1 MVKYLKVII
10 ASLSLFYSMIFSVA
24 YSYDDLSESITVLA
38 PTSFSDVMTKLVR
51 IYSLRSN
58 STVSVIFDSPSNL
71 VEIVESG
78 DQADIII
85 TDYRER
91 NHISEDATRID
102 DLQNQGL
109 VEIESKKDIAQGKIA
124 LVAARNN
131 PISKK
136 IFTGNFADILDS
148 FQKDEKLIIPD
159 YDVEPSGI
167 YIKEALI
174 TSGNWKSFESRII
187 KATSN
192 KSALHKIIKT
202 SGVGFVYSADIL
214 NTKDVVIVSTIPSK
228 VMISNEEF
236 KYHEPIVYRALVVAG
251 KHMVKARKFITFLE
265 SKEVKQI
272 LRKHK
277 FETVN

>member
-1 MVKYLKVII
+1 MRKYLAINFTLII
-10 ASLSLFYSMIFSVA
+10 MSFGVFSKSYA
-24 YSYDDLSESITVLA
+24 YDDLSESITVLA
-38 PTSFSDVMTKLVR
+38 PTSLSDVMTKLVR
-51 IYSLRSN
+51 IYSLNSN
-58 STVSVIFDSPSNL
+58 FTVSVIFDSPSNL
-71 VEIVESG
+71 VEIVEAG
-78 DQADIII
+78 EQADIII

-109 VEIESKKDIAQGKIA
+109 IEIESKQDIAQGKIA
-124 LVAARNN
+124 LVVSRTN
-131 PISKK
+131 PMSKK

-148 FQKDEKLIIPD
+148 FHKDDKIIVPD
-159 YDVEPSGI
+159 YDREPSGM

-174 TSGNWKSFESRII
+174 TSGNWKSFKERII
-187 KATSN
+187 KASSN
-192 KSALHKIIKT
+192 KDALHKIIKT
-202 SGVGFVYSADIL
+202 SGIGFIYESDISS
-214 NTKDVVIVSTIPSK
+214 NKDVSVIATIPSK
-228 VMISNEEF
+228 VMIANEEF
-236 KYHEPIVYRALVVAG
+236 KYHEPIIYRALVVAG